1 MQDYLFSGVQYVT
14 GPPPRDRNCFECGRI
29 GHIAV
34 NCPRKVKQKERKK
47 AMEEERKKNSRIEE
61 NRKVC
66 QPCMV
71 EPIDKCD
78 RSGGV
83 EDGRAKDVNDNFDYN
98 SLKHEE
104 VDPNQGAIDYLKPRD
119 VTLDEPEFVILKDVL
134 PVADAQD
141 PRSKGLTN
149 SLGQG
154 EIMEDIQEMKRMNSH
169 VLRQCNKITRRCR
182 EERRR
187 K

>member
-61 NRKVC
+61 NRKVG

-71 EPIDKCD
+71 EPIDKGD
-78 RSGGV
+78 KSGGV

-134 PVADAQD
+134 PVADAQG
-141 PRSKGLTN
+141 PRPKGLTN